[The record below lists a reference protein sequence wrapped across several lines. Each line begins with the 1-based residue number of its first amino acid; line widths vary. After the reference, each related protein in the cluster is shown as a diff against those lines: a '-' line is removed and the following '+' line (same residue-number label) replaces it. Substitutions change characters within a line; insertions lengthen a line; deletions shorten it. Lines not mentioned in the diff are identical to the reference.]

1 MTLWKRNAYIRYGA
15 VCLCL
20 TVLLSLCLIM
30 AGCSGEIYDPTAG
43 SLSLNEGSQTREPA
57 DGDGSLQLEIVTEEP
72 TGSVIQI
79 TPTED
84 PFENADHMLYAEV
97 LNAGDA
103 DAILLRMDDTVIL
116 IDTGESNDYHTIS
129 QKLNEYGITAID
141 YLIITHYDNDHI
153 GSASQILQNYTV
165 KQVYMPDYVRRS
177 SLYDRM
183 MSTLNAQTE
192 TRVHRLHD
200 EDVRIELAYGSLWIN
215 ATGLYVA
222 GASLGADDSHSLEEN
237 NYSLI
242 TSVSFGE
249 ISMLFAGDAEND
261 RIKEF
266 SDLLTEKKE
275 ECAYD
280 FIKIPHHG
288 GFDDELGNFLRRNQG
303 ERYFAVCVSDDSLV
317 DARLV
322 TAMRSAGAPA
332 YYTYNGNVTY
342 KTDGSIMAI
351 HQN

>member
-20 TVLLSLCLIM
+20 TVLLSLCLAM
-30 AGCSGEIYDPTAG
+30 AGCSDEIYDPTAG
-43 SLSLNEGSQTREPA
+43 SLSLNEGNQTREPA

-79 TPTED
+79 TPSED

-103 DAILLRMDDTVIL
+103 DAVLVRMDDTVIL

-153 GSASQILQNYTV
+153 GSAAQILQNYTV
-165 KQVYMPDYVRRS
+165 KRVYMPDYVRRS

-183 MSTLNAQTE
+183 MSTLEVLTE
-192 TRVHRLHD
+192 TQVHRIHD
-200 EDVRIELAYGSLWIN
+200 EDVRIELACGSLWIN

-242 TSVSFGE
+242 TSISFGE
-249 ISMLFAGDAEND
+249 ISMLFAGDAENE

-266 SDLLTEKKE
+266 SDVLTEKKE
-275 ECAYD
+275 ACAYN

-288 GFDDELGNFLRRNQG
+288 GYDKELGNFLRRNQG
-303 ERYFAVCVSDDSLV
+303 ARYFAVCVSSEDV
-317 DARLV
+317 VKGELV
-322 TAMRSAGAPA
+322 TAMRSAGAAA
-332 YYTYNGNVTY
+332 YYTCNGHISY
-342 KTDGSIMAI
+342 KTDGSIMVLY
-351 HQN
+351 QE